1 MPALAM
7 AQRKLIERIR
17 SFEGVPPP
25 QPHFAKYLQEKGMKT
40 ITERT
45 YTSVQLVVGV
55 IKTARQRM
63 RELGLLKKVLLMQII
78 SKFRKMYACTEVRV
92 YTFIEICLCT
102 HNVHTLCIIRS

>member
-1 MPALAM
+1 MYLFRNRYAEQILPALAM
-7 AQRKLIERIR
+7 AQRKLVERIR

-40 ITERT
+40 ITERA

-63 RELGLLKKVLLMQII
+63 KELGLLKKVLI
-78 SKFRKMYACTEVRV
+78 STIFSK
-92 YTFIEICLCT
+92 IEENF
-102 HNVHTLCIIRS
+102 NVLI

>member
-1 MPALAM
+1 MFILLIRNRYAEQILPALAM

-63 RELGLLKKVLLMQII
+63 KELGLLKKVCCSAHVEAIQEK
-78 SKFRKMYACTEVRV
+78 SGRK
-92 YTFIEICLCT
+92 
-102 HNVHTLCIIRS
+102 